1 MQGTMSLDDI
11 YHCRNHNVSGLYRHL
26 PKLLDLLDSWG
37 KLKGTQLVPTTTI
50 SKSDSATTKTAT
62 SIETTTTKPK
72 WIKVKV
78 GTKPTT
84 AKRITPT
91 AFTTKAIAITT
102 TTRDRQTDRLDQ
114 WLSMMLR
121 EPKAMGHLGDYY

>member
-1 MQGTMSLDDI
+1 MSQCH
-11 YHCRNHNVSGLYRHL
+11 HCRNHNVSGLHRHL
-26 PKLLDLLDSWG
+26 PKFLDLLDSWG
-37 KLKGTQLVPTTTI
+37 RLKGTQLVPTTTI

-62 SIETTTTKPK
+62 SIDSTTTKPK

-78 GTKPTT
+78 GTKPTK

-121 EPKAMGHLGDYY
+121 EPKAMGHLADYY

>member
-37 KLKGTQLVPTTTI
+37 KLKGTQLVTTTTI
-50 SKSDSATTKTAT
+50 SKSATTKTAT

-72 WIKVKV
+72 WIKVNSLDCSEVFEQVLASVESK
-78 GTKPTT
+78 
-84 AKRITPT
+84 I
-91 AFTTKAIAITT
+91 AIATF
-102 TTRDRQTDRLDQ
+102 
-114 WLSMMLR
+114 
-121 EPKAMGHLGDYY
+121 

>member
-1 MQGTMSLDDI
+1 MSLDDI

-37 KLKGTQLVPTTTI
+37 KLKGTQLVTTTTI
-50 SKSDSATTKTAT
+50 SKSATTKTAT

-91 AFTTKAIAITT
+91 AFTTKAVTT
-102 TTRDRQTDRLDQ
+102 TTTDRQTDRLDQ